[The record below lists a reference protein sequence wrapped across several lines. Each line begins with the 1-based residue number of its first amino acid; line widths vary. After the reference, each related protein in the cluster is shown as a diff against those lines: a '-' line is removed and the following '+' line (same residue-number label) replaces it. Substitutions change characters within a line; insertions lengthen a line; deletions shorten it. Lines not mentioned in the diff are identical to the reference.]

1 MDEAALIQAARQG
14 DLAAFNRLVLAYQD
28 MVYNL
33 SYRMLGEPDGA
44 EDAAQDTFISAYRS
58 LGSYRGGSFKAWL
71 LRIATNTCYDEL
83 RRQKR
88 RPTTPLEP
96 LDEDDQE
103 VESPAWLADPGETP
117 EEATERKELAL
128 AIQRCLGD
136 LPDEFRSVVILV
148 DIQGLDY
155 GEASQAIQKPVGT
168 VKSRLAR
175 ARQRMR
181 DCLQGAWELLP
192 AAFRLVGDG

>member
-1 MDEAALIQAARQG
+1 MQISPQDWQDLSAYLDQQLDERSQRNLEARLQGEPDLREALEEVRRV
-14 DLAAFNRLVLAYQD
+14 RLVLR
-28 MVYNL
+28 MV
-33 SYRMLGEPDGA
+33 
-44 EDAAQDTFISAYRS
+44 
-58 LGSYRGGSFKAWL
+58 
-71 LRIATNTCYDEL
+71 TNTCYDEL

-175 ARQRMR
+175 ARLKLR
-181 DCLQGAWELLP
+181 DCLHRFWELLP
-192 AAFRLVGDG
+192 SAFRLDSERNA